1 VRLQGDG
8 GPALLRWNA
17 QQTVTGT
24 VVRRI
29 GQGSRLAAVALVAL
43 LAGCSLFEK
52 KDTRACPRVEI
63 VSDLSRLVKFRPG
76 PTRDLNDVLYTAR
89 FDDVKT
95 GCTYDKTG
103 VTVEM
108 TVSLRGE
115 RGRAGLALPT
125 GDVTYFVAITDRN
138 QNIAAKQNFT
148 SQFTFPDKGTAAID
162 DELVQRIPL
171 RPTAPGSD
179 HTLILGFQLTP
190 EEIDFNAKN
199 RGG

>member
-1 VRLQGDG
+1 MSIG
-8 GPALLRWNA
+8 
-17 QQTVTGT
+17 
-24 VVRRI
+24 VRRI
-29 GQGSRLAAVALVAL
+29 GRCSRLATVGLVVL
-43 LAGCSLFEK
+43 LAGCSLLEK

-76 PTRDLNDVLYTAR
+76 PTRDLNDVLYNAR

-103 VTVEM
+103 VSVEM

-115 RGRAGLALPT
+115 RGRAGLTLPIA
-125 GDVTYFVAITDRN
+125 DVTYFVAITDRN
-138 QNIAAKQNFT
+138 QNIVAKQTFT
-148 SQFTFPDKGTAAID
+148 SQFTFPDKGMAAIND
-162 DELVQRIPL
+162 DLTQRIPL
-171 RPTAPGSD
+171 APTTPATD

>member
-1 VRLQGDG
+1 MRLQGDG
-8 GPALLRWNA
+8 GSAILRWDA
-17 QQTVTGT
+17 QHAVTSIG
-24 VVRRI
+24 VRKI
-29 GQGSRLAAVALVAL
+29 GRVSRLAMVALVAL
-43 LAGCSLFEK
+43 LSGCSLFEK

-63 VSDLSRLVKFRPG
+63 VSDLSRLVKFREGPG
-76 PTRDLNDVLYTAR
+76 RDLNDVLYNAR

-95 GCTYDKTG
+95 GCSYDKTG

-108 TVSLRGE
+108 TVSLIGQ
-115 RGRAGLALPT
+115 RGRAGLTLPA

-138 QNIAAKQNFT
+138 QNIVAKRTFT
-148 SQFTFPDKGTAAID
+148 SRFDFSGKPTAAID

-171 RPTAPGSD
+171 APTTPATD
-179 HTLILGFQLTP
+179 HNLILGFQLTP